1 MATFKI
7 KINYFSWVWDS
18 LVAPN
23 QRVDCILG
31 ADFIA
36 KSGLVLDIH
45 GHVCFFKFNRGVS
58 IPFFGYRDASG
69 EGLEGHQP
77 RRPLII

>member
-1 MATFKI
+1 MAAFKI

-31 ADFIA
+31 ADFID

-45 GHVCFFKFNRGVS
+45 GHVCFFKFNRGVN
-58 IPFFGYRDASG
+58 IPFFGYPDASG
-69 EGLEGHQP
+69 RDLKDINPGVH
-77 RRPLII
+77 